1 MNFSVFLGANK
12 QVEYSCEKPKW
23 QITRQMSC
31 KKQDQPNSFNVAC
44 ATPEAKQQ
52 PEQLCLPWKVKVPL
66 LVGTNH
72 KDFTQIVIIHQAGY
86 FWKETSHTKLPFPV
100 WSCEV
105 AIIGVVKQSI
115 IWVVGQGYGPRQWI
129 DWFIFFPRPKQ

>member
-1 MNFSVFLGANK
+1 MTNNK
-12 QVEYSCEKPKW
+12 TNVLQE
-23 QITRQMSC
+23 TRP
-31 KKQDQPNSFNVAC
+31 PNSFNVAC

-86 FWKETSHTKLPFPV
+86 F
-100 WSCEV
+100 
-105 AIIGVVKQSI
+105 
-115 IWVVGQGYGPRQWI
+115 
-129 DWFIFFPRPKQ
+129 